1 MAWDKT
7 KPANDELLINFPA
20 QCRANWEALEA
31 LSDAALQITN
41 AKVAPA
47 AGIVDTKLAQIVT
60 ANKVHGSSLTGLAS
74 IPSGAGVIPDA
85 QSPHK
90 LKADV
95 GDTTPQYLDGLID
108 TNMFEISGADLLQL
122 KDAGIETKKLEGGVA
137 SPGNNKYYGTDGS
150 GTKGFHET
158 IPVHLTS
165 VADNDALRY
174 NATNSRFENAKPRAV
189 YA

>member
-1 MAWDKT
+1 MAWDKA

-20 QCRANWEALEA
+20 QCRANWEALEI
-31 LSDAALQITN
+31 LTDSALQITN

-74 IPSGAGVIPDA
+74 IPAGAGVIPDA

-95 GDTTPQYLDGLID
+95 SDTTPQYLDSLID
-108 TNMFEISGADLLQL
+108 TAMFEVSAGDLLQL
-122 KDAGIETKKLEGGVA
+122 KDGGVETKKLESGAA
-137 SPGNNKYYGTDGS
+137 SPGNNKYYGTDGG

-158 IPVHLTS
+158 IPVHLTA
-165 VADNDALRY
+165 VADKEALRY
-174 NATNSRFENAKPRAV
+174 NATNTRFENVKPHAV